1 MKYEYLCDKCGN
13 DYSETRELDHPQWFT
28 QCICGGNYVQ
38 VGDPVVVNPDVLTP
52 KTVEPQPTPA
62 VQTPADTNTPNA
74 STDTT
79 PSK

>member
-1 MKYEYLCDKCGN
+1 MKYNYLCDKCGN

-28 QCICGGNYVQ
+28 QCPCGGNFVQ
-38 VGDPVVVNPDVLTP
+38 VGEPVVVNPDVLNP

-62 VQTPADTNTPNA
+62 VEAPTT